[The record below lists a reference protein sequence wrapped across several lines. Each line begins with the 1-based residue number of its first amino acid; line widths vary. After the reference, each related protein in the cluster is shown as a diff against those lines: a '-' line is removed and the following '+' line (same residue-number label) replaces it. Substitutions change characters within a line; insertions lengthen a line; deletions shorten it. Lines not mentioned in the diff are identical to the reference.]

1 MGSFLL
7 YWVSKILVTLFFLGL
22 VGSAV
27 VVVITFFEDG
37 KLLLEGDEPANRPAK
52 AETSIPTDAREAF

>member
-1 MGSFLL
+1 MGSIVLSWL
-7 YWVSKILVTLFFLGL
+7 SKILVGLFFLGL

-37 KLLLEGDEPANRPAK
+37 KLLLEGDEPANRPA
-52 AETSIPTDAREAF
+52 ESIPKNAREAF